1 MLLLPRAAAAAAAG
15 HAARSRPHA
24 TSRASPPAAAPP
36 PRCAVRRQL
45 PVLALRWRHARA
57 SPRGASAHVAGC
69 PARCSA
75 AAADALPEC
84 YSLER
89 AVLLAGFAFEAYR
102 DPVGGT
108 RDVDAA
114 GGATAYLSA
123 FVAECYAGVL
133 EVELQDARELAAGDI
148 TGQSDPYCVVSVGD
162 SAWTSGVRR
171 FTRSPTWRETGRL
184 FVRDPAAAGAA
195 LRIRVMDEDALKD
208 DDTLGVAGAPLA
220 PLCDGARHELELP
233 VQGGGAGPGG
243 GTVRLAVRFR
253 AFAPPPLVTA
263 AAALSEGI
271 AAAQAALPA
280 MMPAALADAI
290 PAPAAR
296 AAGMLG
302 SAASAAASAL
312 AGAAASALADAERRR
327 SEKALWAVPSDGDW
341 ALLASQPTSGPQPAL
356 PHEFEKVCFVS
367 NDRTDTQCAVW
378 RAKARRAIVVA
389 FRGTETAK
397 LRDLI
402 TDARLVQRSYSVE
415 RASGGDARGAAI
427 HDGFLEAFDSVRARV
442 LAAVDDARGAGPRA
456 RALGGGNAD
465 DGEWH
470 IYVTGHS
477 LGGALATLCAA
488 ELAASGRRG
497 IRVSMVNFG
506 SPRVGN
512 AAFVEAYNSLV
523 PDSIR
528 VVNGADAVP
537 TVPALL
543 GYRHVAHGVRVDAAG
558 AACRDAPPAAVQPG
572 VAAGIAQLAAA
583 AMGGGGPVDT
593 QAAAEAAVALA
604 SIVDAAALEAHF
616 EDNYLSALRAAITSS
631 NSTRGE

>member
-1 MLLLPRAAAAAAAG
+1 M
-15 HAARSRPHA
+15 
-24 TSRASPPAAAPP
+24 
-36 PRCAVRRQL
+36 
-45 PVLALRWRHARA
+45 
-57 SPRGASAHVAGC
+57 
-69 PARCSA
+69 
-75 AAADALPEC
+75 
-84 YSLER
+84 
-89 AVLLAGFAFEAYR
+89 LAGFAFEAYR

-108 RDVDAA
+108 LDTDAA

-133 EVELQDARELAAGDI
+133 EVELQDARDLAAGDI

-195 LRIRVMDEDALKD
+195 LRIRVMDEDALKE

-220 PLCDGARHELELP
+220 QLCDGERHELELP
-233 VQGGGAGPGG
+233 VLGGGAGPGG
-243 GTVRLAVRFR
+243 GTLRLAVRFR
-253 AFAPPPLVTA
+253 AFAPPPLATA
-263 AAALSEGI
+263 AAALSEGL

-280 MMPAALADAI
+280 LLPAALVDAI

-302 SAASAAASAL
+302 NAASAAASAI

-327 SEKALWAVPSDGDW
+327 AEKALWAVPADGDW
-341 ALLASQPTSGPQPAL
+341 ALLAAQPAIGPQPAL

-367 NDRTDTQCAVW
+367 NARTDTQCAVW
-378 RAKARRAIVVA
+378 RARERRAIVVA

-402 TDARLVQRSYSVE
+402 TDARLAQRSYTPE
-415 RASGGDARGAAI
+415 RAGGSSDGAAI
-427 HDGFLEAFDSVRARV
+427 HDGFLEAFDSVRARIM
-442 LAAVDDARGAGPRA
+442 AALDDARGAGPRA
-456 RALGGGNAD
+456 RALNSTGDAVA
-465 DGEWH
+465 EWH
-470 IYVTGHS
+470 VFVTGHS
-477 LGGALATLCAA
+477 LGGALATLFAA
-488 ELAASGRRG
+488 ELAASGRRNLR
-497 IRVSMVNFG
+497 ISMVNFG

-512 AAFVEAYNSLV
+512 AAFVEAYNKLV
-523 PDSIR
+523 PDSVR
-528 VVNGADAVP
+528 VVNGSDAVP

-543 GYRHVAHGVRVDAAG
+543 GYRHVAHGVRIDAAG
-558 AACRDAPPAAVQPG
+558 AACRDATPAAQPG
-572 VAAGIAQLAAA
+572 LAAGLAQFAAT
-583 AMGGGGPVDT
+583 AMGGGGPVDS
-593 QAAAEAAVALA
+593 QAAAEAALALA

-631 NSTRGE
+631 SSTRGE